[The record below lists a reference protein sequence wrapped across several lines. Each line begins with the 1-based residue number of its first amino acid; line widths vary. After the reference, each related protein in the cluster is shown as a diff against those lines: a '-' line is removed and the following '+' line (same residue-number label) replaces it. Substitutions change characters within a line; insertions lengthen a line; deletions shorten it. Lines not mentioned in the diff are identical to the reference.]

1 MKLSRNSCLY
11 AVLVVGLGF
20 VALAGFVYIELY
32 RDREEVVIV
41 PEVTTALQ
49 QRFPFSDLDLGGAV
63 DVVQYRKRVPMG
75 PGYEIWSRFRLQNR
89 EDLRGFQ
96 NSLVKHA
103 TRSTSETLRVEAGR
117 DLSGVARLPRGMRR
131 YWEFDGV
138 TSGTRIVLTAPGD
151 YMEWL
156 IDETSGWVW
165 GVCTD

>member
-1 MKLSRNSCLY
+1 
-11 AVLVVGLGF
+11 LGF
-20 VALAGFVYIELY
+20 VALVSAVCFELY

-41 PEVTTALQ
+41 PQITTGLEE
-49 QRFPFSDLDLGGAV
+49 RFPFSDLDVGGAV

-75 PGYEIWSRFRLQNR
+75 PGYEIWSRFRLQNP
-89 EDLRGFQ
+89 EDIRGFQ
-96 NSLVKHA
+96 NSLVNYA

-117 DLSGVARLPRGMRR
+117 EVSGVARLPRGMRR
-131 YWEFDGV
+131 YWVFDGV

-156 IDETSGWVW
+156 VDETSGWVW